1 MPTIENNNCDTLHE
15 VYSRADDRMT
25 YNARNEPT
33 PFTKEEVLQCIA
45 HELIGIRIVL
55 EKLVQ

>member
-15 VYSRADDRMT
+15 VYSRADDRLS
-25 YNARNEPT
+25 YDSDKQPT
-33 PFTKEEVLQCIA
+33 PFTNDEVMQCIA

-55 EKLVQ
+55 ERLIE